1 MAPELILASVM
12 CGHRGGG
19 TGGQRRMGKCR
30 PAMFIRE
37 TVTEGRPAMLE
48 VRTMRKGGPA
58 MLEVRTMRKGRPV
71 CPDAGAGKARIVQ
84 CADPS
89 AQTTDP
95 SAYTTH
101 VAYAG
106 TTETA

>member
-1 MAPELILASVM
+1 
-12 CGHRGGG
+12 
-19 TGGQRRMGKCR
+19 
-30 PAMFIRE
+30 MFVRE

-48 VRTMRKGGPA
+48 VRTMREGA
-58 MLEVRTMRKGRPV
+58 PV

-95 SAYTTH
+95 SAYTTD